1 MEVKSEA
8 VKSTIIIIN
17 LAIFITATVSI
28 KCEVHSF
35 KDPNG
40 SSYIHNSL
48 WENKTMNTYR
58 YLGENYPR
66 IFFKNSGVYITVN
79 ILNPSE

>member
-1 MEVKSEA
+1 MWLVMEVKSEA

-17 LAIFITATVSI
+17 VSIVITAAVSI

-48 WENKTMNTYR
+48 
-58 YLGENYPR
+58 
-66 IFFKNSGVYITVN
+66 
-79 ILNPSE
+79 

>member
-1 MEVKSEA
+1 MWLVMEVKSEA

-17 LAIFITATVSI
+17 LSIVITATVSI

-48 WENKTMNTYR
+48 WENKTINTYR
-58 YLGENYPR
+58 Y
-66 IFFKNSGVYITVN
+66 
-79 ILNPSE
+79 